1 MEVKENEMDTK
12 RYVIRVNDKEEV
24 DESIIVGDVVT
35 LGLFSGVVIGF
46 TSKKSGQ
53 YRVAVHNGDIEDWIN
68 PEKVDHERFELHT
81 IGDIVNAVGEIN
93 KTQFE
98 YF

>member
-1 MEVKENEMDTK
+1 MDTK

-46 TSKKSGQ
+46 TRKKSGQ

-68 PEKVDHERFELHT
+68 PEKVEHERFELHT

>member
-46 TSKKSGQ
+46 TSKKIHQQEVRTVQS
-53 YRVAVHNGDIEDWIN
+53 RCA
-68 PEKVDHERFELHT
+68 
-81 IGDIVNAVGEIN
+81 
-93 KTQFE
+93 
-98 YF
+98 